1 MNAHLN
7 ATQQAFSL
15 YGKTILVTGASSGLG
30 QQVAISCAR
39 RGARVIITGRNADRL
54 QTTLEQ
60 LPGADHLQV
69 MAEQT
74 SALDRS
80 ALAKAVPV
88 LDGMV
93 HCAGKQMLSP
103 IRLLSEG
110 LMTQMFEI
118 NFLAPVMLT
127 QQLFQ
132 AKKIAP
138 GSSLIF
144 MLSTSA
150 HIGTPAVGPYSGM
163 KSGLLGII
171 RCLAMEQG
179 KHRIRVNGISPSVV
193 PTPMW
198 GDDPES
204 APLQAQRARHPLGL
218 GTPEDVAN
226 AAIYL
231 LADASRWVTGTTL
244 VMDGGAVL

>member
-1 MNAHLN
+1 MSNDTRN
-7 ATQQAFSL
+7 AFSL
-15 YGKTILVTGASSGLG
+15 RNKTVLVTGASSGLG
-30 QQVAISCAR
+30 RQIAISCSQ
-39 RGARVIITGRNADRL
+39 RGAQVIITGRDKSRL
-54 QTTLEQ
+54 QETFKQ
-60 LPGADHLQV
+60 LKGEGHLQ
-69 MAEQT
+69 MLAEQT
-74 SALDRS
+74 CAKERA
-80 ALAKAVPV
+80 ALAQATPALHGV
-88 LDGMV
+88 V

-103 IRLLSEG
+103 IRLLSEA
-110 LMTQMFEI
+110 LMTQMYAV

-132 AKKIAP
+132 NRKIAP
-138 GSSLIF
+138 GASIIF

-150 HIGTPAVGPYSGM
+150 HIGTPAVGPYSAM
-163 KSGLLGII
+163 KSALLGII

-179 KHRIRVNGISPSVV
+179 KHRIRVNGISPSAI

-198 GDDPES
+198 GEDQKS
-204 APLQAQRARHPLGL
+204 ASLQAQRARHPLGL

-231 LADASRWVTGTTL
+231 LSDASRWVTGTSL

>member
-1 MNAHLN
+1 MSNSKD
-7 ATQQAFSL
+7 TRSAFSL
-15 YGKTILVTGASSGLG
+15 QGKTILVTGASSGLG
-30 QQVAISCAR
+30 QQIAISCAQ
-39 RGARVIITGRNADRL
+39 RGATVVITARDTSRL
-54 QTTLEQ
+54 QATFNK
-60 LPGADHLQV
+60 LPGEGHLQIL
-69 MAEQT
+69 AEQT
-74 SALDRS
+74 HTEGRNSLVQAIPALNG
-80 ALAKAVPV
+80 V
-88 LDGMV
+88 V

-103 IRLLSEG
+103 IKLLSEA
-110 LMTQMFEI
+110 LMTQMYEV

-132 AKKIAP
+132 AKKIKPCA
-138 GSSLIF
+138 SILF

-150 HIGTPAVGPYSGM
+150 HIGTPAVGPYSAM

-179 KHRIRVNGISPSVV
+179 KHGVRINGISPSVV

-198 GDDPES
+198 GHDDQS

-226 AAIYL
+226 AAIYML
-231 LADASRWVTGTTL
+231 SDASRWVTGTSL
-244 VMDGGAVL
+244 VMDGGVVL

>member
-1 MNAHLN
+1 MSSED
-7 ATQQAFSL
+7 TRSAFSL
-15 YGKTILVTGASSGLG
+15 KDKTILVTGASSGLG
-30 QQVAISCAR
+30 KQIAISCAR
-39 RGARVIITGRNADRL
+39 RGARIVATGRHTGRL
-54 QTTLEQ
+54 DAMFSQ
-60 LPGADHLQV
+60 LPGEGHIQIL
-69 MAEQT
+69 AEQT
-74 SALDRS
+74 SASDRT
-80 ALAKAVPV
+80 ALAKAVPI
-88 LDGMV
+88 LDGLV

-110 LMTQMFEI
+110 LMNQMYEV

-127 QQLFQ
+127 QQLLQ
-132 AKKIAP
+132 AKKIAR
-138 GSSLIF
+138 GGSLIF

-150 HIGTPAVGPYSGM
+150 HIGTPTVGPYSAM

-179 KHRIRVNGISPSVV
+179 KHRMRVNGLSPSVV

-198 GDDPES
+198 GDDDQS

-218 GTPEDVAN
+218 GSPEDVAN

-231 LADASRWVTGTTL
+231 LSDASRWVTGTSL